1 MENRMQEHTN
11 KEFWKKNEKGLFLP
25 NNFILESK
33 NDKDKKRSVGDYI
46 KWGVNNTGIM
56 VLIPSVLGAI
66 WQIIELASINLA
78 YIRFFSI
85 SQIPVDGA
93 LILFLGGLLLLIGK
107 MTINFIKFSSEQKIK
122 NLKDEEYLNKVL
134 SKLNRKLIVQSGIS
148 LLLIWALFYSII
160 NLYSDM
166 FSSSPIFTI
175 ILVFLSIS
183 GVMIYISE
191 LIILAILK
199 VRISYPDEVSAKEIT
214 GDLLNRTRKTL
225 NWLVLPSIS
234 FIIFMLV
241 ILVKLFSQTFV
252 LPTNFYNIRKLDSAV
267 YYDFNTKNY
276 SVEYFNDKYLF
287 VKVCTIEICNH
298 DLDKEIVIYPMEK
311 VLFENASENTLL
323 EPTK

>member
-166 FSSSPIFTI
+166 FSSSSIFTI

>member
-1 MENRMQEHTN
+1 MQEHTN

-166 FSSSPIFTI
+166 FSSSSIFTI

>member
-276 SVEYFNDKYLF
+276 SIEYFNDKYLF

>member
-1 MENRMQEHTN
+1 MQEHTN